1 MLNEINFLR
10 KLSACENI
18 VTLER
23 VYFEENAFKRER
35 YFMLMMKFAKYGTL
49 LNIIEN
55 KYSDLLSEDQ
65 VRNIMA

>member
-1 MLNEINFLR
+1 
-10 KLSACENI
+10 
-18 VTLER
+18 
-23 VYFEENAFKRER
+23 
-35 YFMLMMKFAKYGTL
+35 MLMMKFAKYGTL